1 MEECEMQTT
10 ESILHVMQTLGEKG
24 EPVTRL
30 YRQLY
35 NEQLYVS
42 AYSRLY
48 RNDGALTPGATAETI
63 DGMSLSKVRNI
74 IEAIQTETYRWTPV
88 RRTYIRRKDGRKRP
102 LGIPTW
108 SDKLVEEVIR
118 LLLEAYYEPIF
129 SSHSHGYRA
138 NRGCH
143 TALGEIVTHWTGT
156 VWFIEGDIKGCF
168 DHIDHDRLMEI
179 LAKRIHDQ
187 RLLRFIRYRLES
199 GIMEDWQYQRTYSGT
214 PQGGVLSPLLA
225 NIYLHELDEY
235 IETKLLPKWNRGKTR
250 RMNSAYRAVVF
261 QRRQAKSRG
270 DIETFNHHTAAMRQ
284 LPSQDMH
291 DPEYRRLKYVRYAD
305 DFLLG
310 YVGTRAEAQAVL
322 HDIEGFLHQSLK
334 LQVSPQKSRITHAK
348 TQCAQFLGYGVSVY
362 ANVSSKI
369 TGLRRSANGRVTLRL
384 PERYVETQSREWEQ
398 NGSPRIDGKA
408 LHYSVEEAL
417 TYYQVRYRGVVNYY
431 QYAVDVHE
439 LARLKYA
446 MERSLVHTLASKLKI
461 SVSQVYRRYSGYVE
475 TDQQR
480 YKVLQTRIEDP
491 SSNKKRW
498 FTWGGIPLRRRYL
511 VNQTLQ
517 DHKQRGYQGSSELVA
532 RLLAHHCEV
541 CGKETQELEGHHIH
555 RMQDLERYSKW
566 TPPPYWVFVMTA
578 RRRKTLFVCRECHHS
593 IHSKR

>member
-1 MEECEMQTT
+1 MQTT
-10 ESILHVMQTLGEKG
+10 ESILRVMQTLGEKG
-24 EPVTRL
+24 VPLTRL

-35 NEQLYVS
+35 NEQLFIS

-48 RNDGALTPGATAETI
+48 RNDGALTPGATTETI
-63 DGMSLSKVRNI
+63 DGVSLSKVRNI
-74 IEAIQTETYRWTPV
+74 IEAIRTETYRWTPV

-118 LLLEAYYEPIF
+118 ILLEAYYEPIF
-129 SSHSHGYRA
+129 STHSHGYRPS
-138 NRGCH
+138 RGCH

-168 DHIDHDRLMEI
+168 DHIDHDRLMQF
-179 LAKRIHDQ
+179 LAKRVHDQ

-199 GIMEDWQYQRTYSGT
+199 GIMEDWQYQSTYSGT
-214 PQGGVLSPLLA
+214 PHGGVLSPLLA

-235 IETKLLPKWNRGKTR
+235 VETHLLPAWNTGKAR

-261 QRRQAKSRG
+261 QRRQAKKRG
-270 DIETFNHHTAAMRQ
+270 DIAAFNRCTATMRQ

-291 DPEYRRLKYVRYAD
+291 DPAYRRLKYVRYAD

-310 YVGTRAEAQAVL
+310 YVGTKAEAQVVL
-322 HDIEGFLHQSLK
+322 NDIERFLNNQLH
-334 LQVSPQKSRITHAK
+334 LQVSPEKSRITHAK
-348 TQCAQFLGYGVSVY
+348 TQRATFLGYGVSVY

-384 PERYVETQSREWEQ
+384 PERYVETESREWEK
-398 NGSPRIDGKA
+398 NGNPRIDGKA

-417 TYYQVRYRGVVNYY
+417 AYYQSQYRGIVNYH

-461 SVSQVYRRYSGYVE
+461 SVSQVYRWYSRNVE
-475 TDQQR
+475 IDQR
-480 YKVLQTRIEDP
+480 HYKVLQTSVEDP
-491 SSNKKRW
+491 SSGNTRW
-498 FTWGGIPLRRRYL
+498 FTWGGVPLRRRHF

-517 DHKQRGYQGSSELVA
+517 DNRQRGYQGSSELVA
-532 RLLAHHCEV
+532 RLMAQRCEV

-555 RMQDLERYSKW
+555 RMKDLERYSRW
-566 TPPPYWVFVMTA
+566 TPPPYWVFVMTT

-593 IHSKR
+593 IHGKR